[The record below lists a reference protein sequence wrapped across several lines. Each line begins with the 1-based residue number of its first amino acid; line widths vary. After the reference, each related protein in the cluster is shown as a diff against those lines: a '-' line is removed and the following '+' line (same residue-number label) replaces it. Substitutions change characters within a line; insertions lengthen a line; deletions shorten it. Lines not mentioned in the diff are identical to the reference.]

1 MHILIAGGT
10 GVLGRRIVPAL
21 LGQGHRVTVLAR
33 RPERAEALRRR
44 GAAVAAG
51 DVFDRVRTMR
61 AIAEAAPDVVMHQL
75 TDLANGSTAANAA
88 LRLTGTRNLVDG
100 ALAAGV
106 QRFIVQSIAWAYA
119 AGPGPADEA
128 TPLDTRST
136 EEGRRRSVD
145 AVIAME
151 RAVREVPEWVALRN
165 GMLYGPD
172 TWYWT
177 GGLVARSA
185 QAGKLPAT
193 ADVTSFVHVDD
204 AAAASVAALTW
215 PTGAV
220 NVVDDEPAAGAEWV
234 PVFCRALLPPAP
246 GPSDGAENPRPAVLL
261 PAPGPSD
268 GPAAVSA
275 RTDWARG
282 ATNEYAREKLGWTPA
297 WPSWRAGFAAMQSP
311 AAAT

>member
-33 RPERAEALRRR
+33 RPERAEALRGR
-44 GAAVAAG
+44 GAAVVAG
-51 DVFDRVRTMR
+51 DVFDRVRTVR

-75 TDLANGSTAANAA
+75 TDLANRSTAANAA

-119 AGPGPADEA
+119 AGPAPADED

-177 GGLVARSA
+177 SGLVARSA
-185 QAGKLPAT
+185 RAGKLPAT

-220 NVVDDEPAAGAEWV
+220 NVVDDEPAAGTEWV
-234 PVFCRALLPPAP
+234 PVFCRAVGAPAP
-246 GPSDGAENPRPAVLL
+246 L
-261 PAPGPSD
+261 PAL
-268 GPAAVSA
+268 GPADRA
-275 RTDWARG
+275 DWARG
-282 ATNEYAREKLGWTPA
+282 ATNEYARKKLGWTPA
-297 WPSWRAGFAAMQSP
+297 WPSWRAGFAAMP
-311 AAAT
+311 APAPTAT